1 MNETTRP
8 PDFGSGIAR
17 FSRFV
22 MGLFGWTLDEVVPNY
37 PKMVVVGAPHTSNWD
52 GVILV
57 AAALA
62 LRVRLLW
69 LGKHTLF
76 RPPLGGL
83 MRLAG
88 GIPINRQT
96 TRNAVEQAVQAFN
109 ERERMVLVVAP
120 EGTRG
125 KVDHWKTGF
134 YYIALRAGVPIGL
147 GYIDYARKRAGIPA
161 AFMPTGDIYAD
172 FEIIRA
178 FYQDKRAKHPE
189 KVGPIALP
197 TDKSSAALND

>member
-1 MNETTRP
+1 MNSTTRP
-8 PDFGSGIAR
+8 PDFGIGISR
-17 FSRFV
+17 FARFV
-22 MGLFGWTLDEVVPNY
+22 MGLFGWKADEVVPNY
-37 PKMVVVGAPHTSNWD
+37 PKMIVIGAPHTTNWD

-57 AAALA
+57 AASLA
-62 LRVRLLW
+62 MRVRLLW

-76 RPPLGGL
+76 RPPFGWL

-109 ERERMVLVVAP
+109 ERERMVLVIAP
-120 EGTRG
+120 EGTRR

-134 YYIALRAGVPIGL
+134 YYIALGAGVPIAF
-147 GYIDYARKRAGIPA
+147 GYVDYDNKRAGIPT
-161 AFMPTGDIYAD
+161 AFMPTGDIQAD

-178 FYQDKRAKHPE
+178 FYKNQRGKHPE
-189 KVGPIALP
+189 NVGPIIP
-197 TDKSSAALND
+197 PPDKPSAAPNE